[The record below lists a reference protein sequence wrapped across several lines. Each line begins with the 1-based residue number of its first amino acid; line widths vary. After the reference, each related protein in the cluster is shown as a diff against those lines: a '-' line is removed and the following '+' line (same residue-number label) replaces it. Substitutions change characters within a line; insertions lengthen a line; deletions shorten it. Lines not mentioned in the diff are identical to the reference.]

1 MFKIS
6 PDYFIK
12 KMMKSDDLI
21 TFTENYF
28 GFCEQAVNQSTH
40 IFKNEV
46 NRFFEDMKMM
56 LGLAKV

>member
-1 MFKIS
+1 MFKIP

-46 NRFFEDMKMM
+46 NRFLKI
-56 LGLAKV
+56 

>member
-1 MFKIS
+1 MFKIP

-12 KMMKSDDLI
+12 KMMKSDDPI

-40 IFKNEV
+40 LIKNEI
-46 NRFFEDMKMM
+46 NTFFENTKLM
-56 LGLAKV
+56 LNLVKV